1 MTNSFANNG
10 LFGDLFVDSFVVE
23 AFSAQHVAQNMIQF
37 EQAWSE
43 ALGALE
49 IVPIEVGG
57 ATSVA
62 MQNYAPDLPALAAA
76 STRDGLPVPELVR
89 QLKKHV
95 GPDLE
100 AAVHQGA
107 TSQDVIDSAMALTL
121 RRLSDEYDTRL
132 ARILDRL
139 ATLGAAQTGVQI
151 MGRTRMQA
159 ALPIPVSARIAA
171 WRKPLENHRAALESL
186 RENVEIV
193 QVGGAV
199 GLRDTPEGFGPLVAM
214 NVAETLNLGLTEVW
228 HSDRSGPVS
237 YGHWLTLV
245 AGSLGKMGQDIAL
258 MAQQGVDEIKLSGG
272 GGSSAMPH
280 KQNPILAETLVS
292 LARYVGGQ
300 QGILSGAMLHEQER
314 SGSAWTLE
322 WMVLPAMAEATGAAL
337 RHAETLLDQIE
348 RIGPAPK

>member
-10 LFGDLFVDSFVVE
+10 LFGDLFSDATVAQ
-23 AFSAQHVAQNMIQF
+23 AFSAPHITQRMVQF

-49 IVPIEVGG
+49 IVPIEIGG
-57 ATSVA
+57 AASVA
-62 MQNYAPDLPALAAA
+62 MQSYTPDMPALAAA

-89 QLKKHV
+89 QLKAHV
-95 GPDLE
+95 GSDL
-100 AAVHQGA
+100 AAAIHQGA
-107 TSQDVIDSAMALTL
+107 TSQDVIDSAMAITL
-121 RRLSDEYDTRL
+121 RGISDDFDARL
-132 ARILDRL
+132 AGILDRL
-139 ATLGAAQTGVQI
+139 QSLGAAQSGVEI

-159 ALPIPVSARIAA
+159 ALPIPVSSRISA
-171 WRKPLENHRAALESL
+171 WRKPLENHKDALEYL
-186 RENVEIV
+186 RGQVEIV
-193 QVGGAV
+193 QIGGAV
-199 GLRDTPEGFGPLVAM
+199 GLRNTPEGFGPLVAL

-228 HSDRSGPVS
+228 HSDRSGLVS

-300 QGILSGAMLHEQER
+300 QGVLSGAMLHEQER
-314 SGSAWTLE
+314 SGSAWALE